1 MNFSVMTTMSMLMA
15 DGTEKKLGP
24 LMPVEVQQLVLDDA
38 VQLDDGWGS
47 DAPSGQN
54 ARGC

>member
-24 LMPVEVQQLVLDDA
+24 LMLVKSNSWYSMMLSNLMM
-38 VQLDDGWGS
+38 VGV
-47 DAPSGQN
+47 
-54 ARGC
+54 